1 MLSKTN
7 PKVSICV
14 VTYNHKNY
22 IRECLDSLIN
32 QKTDFEF
39 EIIVGDDA
47 SQDGTA
53 EIVKEYGEIHPDLIF
68 PVLHNKNIGGTRN
81 YFSVHH
87 RARGVYI
94 CHIDGDDLAFSGKLK
109 KQAEFLDRNL
119 DHVVVWHRVEIFNDQ
134 RSLRQNSTPRLQD
147 VVDVLNITQSDLL
160 RYGTLGIHSS
170 IMYRRKCILNVE
182 NCKTEILDYHASV
195 RFLDKGKAAVL
206 PDVLGGYR
214 YNKQKNTA
222 SKTGQRLKSS
232 PIRYLYLSDLKT
244 FSGDYD
250 YARNDLFIN
259 AFINFLVDIKNIRPT
274 ALGFLF
280 LAFRLFSPSEFLKI
294 IPEIKKANRL
304 KLL

>member
-1 MLSKTN
+1 MHTKSK

-32 QKTDFEF
+32 QKVDFEF

-47 SQDGTA
+47 SKDGTA
-53 EIVKEYGEIHPDLIF
+53 EIVKEYGEKFPNLIF
-68 PVLHNKNIGGTRN
+68 PVLHSKNIGGTMN

-87 RARGVYI
+87 RAQGEYI

-109 KQAEFLDRNL
+109 KQAEFLDENL
-119 DHVVVWHRVEIFNDQ
+119 DHVVVWHREEVFNDE
-134 RSLRQNSTPRLQD
+134 RSLRQNSTPLLKD

-160 RYGTLGIHSS
+160 RYGTLGVHSS
-170 IMYRRKCILNVE
+170 IMYRRKCVLNVE

-206 PDVLGGYR
+206 SDVLGGYR
-214 YNKQKNTA
+214 YNKQKITA

-232 PIRYLYLSDLKT
+232 PIRCLYLSDLRT
-244 FSGDYD
+244 FSRDYD
-250 YARNDLFIN
+250 YASNDLFIN
-259 AFINFLVDIKNIRPT
+259 AFINFLIDTKNMRST

-280 LAFRLFSPSEFLKI
+280 LALRLFSPSEFFKI
-294 IPEIKKANRL
+294 IPEIKKATKL